1 MKGYILDFGTV
12 EDNREFAGISDQVL
26 RQLVANTIVLQ
37 MFSQKTPGI
46 SIGFD
51 DTKAPKFDAGVAY
64 YRSQGYQVGIR
75 GAGGR
80 SVANDEGILNFSLQ
94 FKTDMDS
101 HEQYVFFHKFMQDA
115 LAPLNIKLDL
125 GIIEGAYCP
134 GIYDISI
141 NGRKVSGT
149 ASRAVRGNAL
159 VGGFLA
165 VTGDQKRR
173 SEVISRF
180 YEITDDIIRVNP
192 EKMITVS
199 EAVGREVSV
208 EEVRNLVISHFN
220 TIAKDVEPYDT
231 SKIDR
236 KDIEASIQRMNTYN
250 RNHLK

>member
-12 EDNREFAGISDQVL
+12 EDNKEFSGISDQVL
-26 RQLVANTIVLQ
+26 RQLEANTIVLQ

-51 DTKAPKFDAGVAY
+51 DTKAPNFDAGVAY

-80 SVANDEGILNFSLQ
+80 SVANDDGILNFSLQ
-94 FKTDMDS
+94 FKTDMDY

-180 YEITDDIIRVNP
+180 YEITDDVIRVNP
-192 EKMITVS
+192 EKMTTIS

-208 EEVRNLVISHFN
+208 EEVRNLVINHFN
-220 TIAKDVEPYDT
+220 TIAKDVEPYDI
-231 SKIDR
+231 SKIDK